1 MLWRPRTFQTSSEA
15 ASNDIQIQF
24 LMALIVIFA
33 FVVPTAAE
41 KETMFAAAAE
51 ASFQKTGDKNGRMNR
66 GYGEYLA
73 SKPAEVNLGRSHI
86 RSDSPESTENSA
98 VSEEYHIA
106 ARMHHARTPQ
116 ETSKTIDPL
125 HAVAPSIDQNAL
137 AGADMMMAQD
147 FMSPKNRR
155 ETSCEDSPLPC
166 RTHMETDGTATFFT
180 LVLMNLPDQAPIRQ
194 RPLSAFSQECTR
206 LTVAGA
212 LMTAK
217 CRGAWED

>member
-73 SKPAEVNLGRSHI
+73 SKPAEVNLGRSHRRL

-106 ARMHHARTPQ
+106 ARMHHARTPH
-116 ETSKTIDPL
+116 ETSKSIDPL
-125 HAVAPSIDQNAL
+125 HTVAPSIDQNAL
-137 AGADMMMAQD
+137 TGADMMAQD
-147 FMSPKNRR
+147 FMSPKTQKN
-155 ETSCEDSPLPC
+155 SSPLFHGIK
-166 RTHMETDGTATFFT
+166 R
-180 LVLMNLPDQAPIRQ
+180 N
-194 RPLSAFSQECTR
+194 
-206 LTVAGA
+206 
-212 LMTAK
+212 
-217 CRGAWED
+217 